1 MNDQN
6 KFDNAN
12 SDLKLFDFDLDA
24 NESNDLDTN
33 NFNFDDAIGDQPTL
47 DGSNN
52 QLDSSNSSSNLL
64 MDDNDALGNQQ
75 QHRRSRASGDIL
87 TLLVHEFN
95 KNSNPS
101 TSTRKAISNKT
112 GMSERSVRIWFQNR
126 RAKARKI
133 EKLSQNDSNS
143 SNGGANRRS
152 SNESSSKFLGGKKAQ
167 SFSSFQNQQKLPI
180 SINEKYSLIDCISV
194 SVGPWQRIK
203 SGYLNG
209 AILKNLHNLSP
220 RLLNNLMLTT
230 DLLIILS
237 KRDNELNYFFSGVFQ
252 NEKVLFRIFFPLA
265 NILNCSLINN
275 QTQQTITTNYSN
287 NTAST
292 TTTFNSGV
300 VDGESTTNS
309 NPSSTT
315 GVAAGVSTASNT
327 TDDTT
332 GVPSSSTGAGQTSSN
347 TSPNNTDT
355 SPDNVSGNQ
364 RNSLYNDEFDYPEH
378 SQLRLQLTSP
388 PKFAVYFLRDPTTGQ
403 ENANQWSICEDFS
416 EDQQVVSAYVGEGGT
431 KIPHILTGDLD
442 YLQYLNSWIVSYNQ
456 YHSAHQNN
464 QLSQQLISQQIDD
477 LILRNNSNNN
487 SMNDNN
493 NNNGDNTNQ
502 QQHNNSTVNL
512 NDNMN
517 TLNINNTQNNNINS
531 NNHNNNDNPDHA
543 DMLFNDNL
551 FSRDFNDNT
560 LVNSH
565 TDMTSNAGDLPT
577 FSNPNIEIPDGD
589 FNAQPLTLNNN
600 PNNINNHGNNINPGP
615 IINRNAPHGINP
627 SINPNDNPLGFDVR
641 GVKLETTD
649 SPQLDMFNNI
659 NDHFSNL
666 APGPFSGTGG
676 DDGTALMLDVNNV
689 GMHGGSSNANH
700 LSNPNSTGMLSKD
713 SNLMH
718 DNDLYTFDDNAHEL
732 NF

>member
-6 KFDNAN
+6 KFHNPN
-12 SDLKLFDFDLDA
+12 SDLKLFDFDLDT

-33 NFNFDDAIGDQPTL
+33 NFNFDDAIGDQPIL

-52 QLDSSNSSSNLL
+52 QLNSLNSSSNLL
-64 MDDNDALGNQQ
+64 IDDNDALGNQQ

-133 EKLSQNDSNS
+133 EKLSQNDNNS
-143 SNGGANRRS
+143 ANGGANRRS
-152 SNESSSKFLGGKKAQ
+152 STESSSKFLGGKKAQ

-292 TTTFNSGV
+292 TTTSNNGLA
-300 VDGESTTNS
+300 DGEASTNS
-309 NPSSTT
+309 NPSST
-315 GVAAGVSTASNT
+315 AAATASGSTALDRTASNT
-327 TDDTT
+327 TND
-332 GVPSSSTGAGQTSSN
+332 VIGAATSSKVAGNTSTN

-464 QLSQQLISQQIDD
+464 QLSQQFISQQIDD
-477 LILRNNSNNN
+477 LILRNNSNK
-487 SMNDNN
+487 SPMNDNN
-493 NNNGDNTNQ
+493 SNSNQ
-502 QQHNNSTVNL
+502 QQQHHNSSTLNL

-517 TLNINNTQNNNINS
+517 TLHLNNTQNNNIN
-531 NNHNNNDNPDHA
+531 HNNNDNPDNT
-543 DMLFNDNL
+543 DILFNDNL
-551 FSRDFNDNT
+551 FSRDFSANP
-560 LVNSH
+560 LVNPH
-565 TDMTSNAGDLPT
+565 ILAVITMV
-577 FSNPNIEIPDGD
+577 
-589 FNAQPLTLNNN
+589 
-600 PNNINNHGNNINPGP
+600 
-615 IINRNAPHGINP
+615 II
-627 SINPNDNPLGFDVR
+627 
-641 GVKLETTD
+641 
-649 SPQLDMFNNI
+649 
-659 NDHFSNL
+659 
-666 APGPFSGTGG
+666 
-676 DDGTALMLDVNNV
+676 
-689 GMHGGSSNANH
+689 
-700 LSNPNSTGMLSKD
+700 
-713 SNLMH
+713 
-718 DNDLYTFDDNAHEL
+718 
-732 NF
+732 